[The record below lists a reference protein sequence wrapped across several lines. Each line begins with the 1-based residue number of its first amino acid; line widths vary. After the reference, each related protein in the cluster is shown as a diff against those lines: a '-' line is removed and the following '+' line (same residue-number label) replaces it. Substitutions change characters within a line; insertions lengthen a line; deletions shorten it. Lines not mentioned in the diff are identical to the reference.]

1 MSEKI
6 QPMHIER
13 EAYVYIRQSSM
24 QQVRTRLEGQRRQ
37 YDLRERAQALGF
49 QRVIVIDEDLGR
61 SGTGSV
67 ERPGFGRLLTAV
79 CSGRVGAVL
88 ALEASRLARNNRDWH
103 HLIDLCAMAGTL
115 VIDHDGVYD
124 PSLLNDRLLLGLKGT
139 MSEFE
144 ISLLRQ
150 RAMEAH
156 KQKVRR
162 GLVLTQVPVGYVRTE
177 DEGIEKTPDRQI
189 QEAITGIFRK
199 FRELGSVRQ
208 VLLWYREEKLPIT
221 ALSRESGNRKV
232 IWIEPIYPRIFGVLK
247 NPTYA
252 GVFVWGRK
260 HTRTSIVDG
269 RARKTRGHARPQDQ
283 WEVTIPDHHEGYITW
298 DEFMRNQQQIRSNAG
313 WNARMGEPGGAART
327 GPALLAGLLRCGR
340 CGRAL
345 QVSYTLSKQHGPLP
359 RYWCSGDRGR
369 QMVRSCI
376 TFAGT
381 RVDQE
386 IAAEVLEALRPIG
399 VQSALDALDHSRSQT
414 DEKRSSLELALQKAR
429 YEASRIERQYQ
440 AIEPENRL
448 VAAELEKRWNN
459 ALTHVAE
466 MERRLEEVTVSAPQ
480 LTQEQREQF
489 LALSDDL
496 ERLWDHPNSPIT
508 LKKRILRTVLEEVI
522 ADTTDGPPTVHL
534 KLHWVGGSHTE
545 LTVRKN
551 RTGYHNHINS
561 EEVTDL
567 IRELALVCED
577 SAIVSILNRLG
588 YRTGNGNTWTEK
600 RVQHVRHT
608 KGFPACPSPEERCW
622 LTMQQAASTL
632 GVSDAVVRRLVAQKT
647 LPAKQIVKFAP
658 WMIERTHLDLPG
670 VLRAIRLVHTGRR
683 DPSRMQSDAQTRIFS
698 DLDEDWS
705 GTS

>member
-6 QPMHIER
+6 RPDHIER
-13 EAYVYIRQSSM
+13 QACVYIRQSTM

-49 QRVIVIDEDLGR
+49 RQVVVIDEDLGR

-88 ALEASRLARNNRDWH
+88 SLEASRLARNNRDWH

-156 KQKVRR
+156 RQKVQR
-162 GLVLTQVPVGYVRTE
+162 GLVMTQVPVGYVRTE

-189 QEAITGIFRK
+189 QEAIAGIFRK
-199 FRELGSVRQ
+199 FHELGSVRQ
-208 VLLWYREEKLPIT
+208 VLLWYRDEKLPIP

-232 IWIEPIYPRIFGVLK
+232 IWIEPIYPRIFGILK

-252 GVFVWGRK
+252 GAFVWGRK

-269 RARKTRGHARPQDQ
+269 RARKTRGHARPQEQ

-298 DEFMRNQQQIRSNAG
+298 EEFMRNQQQIRSNAG
-313 WNARMGEPGGAART
+313 WNARMGESQGAARN
-327 GPALLAGLLRCGR
+327 GPALLAGLLRCAR

-381 RVDQE
+381 RVDQSVA
-386 IAAEVLEALRPIG
+386 IEVLEALRPLG
-399 VQSALDALDHSRSQT
+399 VQAALDALDRSQSQT
-414 DEKRSSLELALQKAR
+414 DEKRRSLELAVQKAR
-429 YEASRIERQYQ
+429 YEASRVERQYQ
-440 AIEPENRL
+440 ATEPENRL
-448 VAAELEKRWNN
+448 VAAELEKRWNS
-459 ALTHVAE
+459 ALTHAAD
-466 MERRLEEVTVSAPQ
+466 MEQRLVEASAQAPQ
-480 LTQEQREQF
+480 LTAEQRQQL
-489 LALSDDL
+489 LALGDDL
-496 ERLWDHPNSPIT
+496 EQLWDRPHSPVS
-508 LKKRILRTVLEEVI
+508 LKKRILRTVLQEVVV
-522 ADTTDGPPTVHL
+522 DTTDDPPSVHL
-534 KLHWVGGSHTE
+534 KLHWAGGSHTE

-551 RTGYHNHINS
+551 KTGYHNHINS
-561 EEVTDL
+561 DEVTEL
-567 IRELALVCED
+567 IRELALVCPD
-577 SAIVSILNRLG
+577 TAIVSILNRLG
-588 YRTGNGNTWTEK
+588 YRTGTGNTWTEK
-600 RVQHVRHT
+600 RVQHVRHSN
-608 KGFPACPSPEERCW
+608 GFPACPPPEQRLW
-622 LTMQQAASTL
+622 LTMQQAADTL
-632 GVSDAVVRRLVAQKT
+632 HVSDMVIRRLVAQKV

-658 WMIERTHLDLPG
+658 WMIERAHLDIPA
-670 VLRAIRLVHTGRR
+670 VRKAVRMVHTGRR
-683 DPSRMQSDAQTRIFS
+683 SPLIDTSNAQTRMFIDS
-698 DLDEDWS
+698 SEV
-705 GTS
+705 